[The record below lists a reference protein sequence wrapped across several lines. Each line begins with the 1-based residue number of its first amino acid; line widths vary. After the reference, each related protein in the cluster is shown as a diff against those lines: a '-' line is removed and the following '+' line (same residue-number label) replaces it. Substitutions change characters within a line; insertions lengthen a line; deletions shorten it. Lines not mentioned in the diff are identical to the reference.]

1 MSCFLMLKFVVCK
14 IEKIRE
20 RAWPE
25 QLGWAKSVP
34 SHRLGVGGGG
44 GGGGGGIYNLWSVSV
59 IIIKC
64 VCRHRFLLLANKIE

>member
-1 MSCFLMLKFVVCK
+1 MPCFLMLKFVVCK

-34 SHRLGVGGGG
+34 SHRSWWGGGG
-44 GGGGGGIYNLWSVSV
+44 GGGENIQSMVSFSN
-59 IIIKC
+59 
-64 VCRHRFLLLANKIE
+64 HN